1 MGRFVKLDTD
11 ILKHPLYKSD
21 RLALYV
27 YEHLLLTCSY
37 KAVSVDGI
45 ELKKGDR
52 LTTYEELATEM
63 NMYRATIRSKV
74 KKLIRYG
81 LVEVYSYGAPSWKK
95 KVTVK
100 EFAEHQTVNETSS
113 DGEQTTIG
121 RGTNHHQTVNE
132 TSSDGER
139 NTIGHLSYSNRNII
153 DERDKSLSR
162 ERENENRFSN
172 FQKWADANV
181 PELAKMSNP
190 ITEGQFYKLLKITD
204 GNAKPLRDTFYDIA
218 NIKGLANKYNSTF
231 LTARWWLQER
241 YGYGDRK

>member
-74 KKLIRYG
+74 KKLIQYG
-81 LVEVYSYGAPSWKK
+81 LVEVCSYGAPSWRK

-100 EFAEHQTVNETSS
+100 EFAEHQTVNETPS

-121 RGTNHHQTVNE
+121 RGVNHHQTVNE
-132 TSSDGER
+132 TPSDGEQT
-139 NTIGHLSYSNRNII
+139 TIGHLSYSNRNII

-181 PELAKMSNP
+181 PELANMSEP
-190 ITEGQFYKLLKITD
+190 ITKKQFLELLKITD
-204 GNAKPLRDTFYDIA
+204 GKAKPLRDTFYDIA